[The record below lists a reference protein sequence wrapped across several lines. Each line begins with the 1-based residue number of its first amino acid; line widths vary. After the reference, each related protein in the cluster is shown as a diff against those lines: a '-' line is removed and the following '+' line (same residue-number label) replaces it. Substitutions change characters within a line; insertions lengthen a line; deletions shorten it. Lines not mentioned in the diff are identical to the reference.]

1 MNSGQESQLSMYFA
15 TSDFLTTNT
24 AIVTPLPNYADFSTI
39 LNGYSPQVETIAIS
53 DGERTEIN
61 ILLTSN

>member
-1 MNSGQESQLSMYFA
+1 MNSGQESKLSMYFA

-39 LNGYSPQVETIAIS
+39 LKSSRGYSRFCNVRQLS
-53 DGERTEIN
+53 
-61 ILLTSN
+61 